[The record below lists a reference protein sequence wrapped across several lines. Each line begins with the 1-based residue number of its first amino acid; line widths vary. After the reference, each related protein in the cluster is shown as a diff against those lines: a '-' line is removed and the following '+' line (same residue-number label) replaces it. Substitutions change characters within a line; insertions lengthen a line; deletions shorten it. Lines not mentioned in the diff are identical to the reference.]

1 MFFKR
6 LKRKNTKKTENY
18 ITSDG
23 KDAGKSGKKRVLNL

>member
-6 LKRKNTKKTENY
+6 LKRKNTKKTENCM
-18 ITSDG
+18 SGDG